1 MRIPGIALEGTR
13 GRSHPGV
20 TVMAA
25 AAAAAYVE
33 ASYN

>member
-1 MRIPGIALEGTR
+1 MRIPGIAVEGTR

-20 TVMAA
+20 TVV